1 MAELLLREELDGLLE
16 RFATIVG
23 CRPSALPA
31 EGPEVH
37 EAERPDEGRQQC
49 CHEARSRTRACREDQ
64 KQEETLR
71 DASAIAHAAAVLE
84 P

>member
-23 CRPSALPA
+23 CWPSAPA
-31 EGPEVH
+31 EDPEVH

-49 CHEARSRTRACREDQ
+49 CHEAR
-64 KQEETLR
+64 
-71 DASAIAHAAAVLE
+71 
-84 P
+84 